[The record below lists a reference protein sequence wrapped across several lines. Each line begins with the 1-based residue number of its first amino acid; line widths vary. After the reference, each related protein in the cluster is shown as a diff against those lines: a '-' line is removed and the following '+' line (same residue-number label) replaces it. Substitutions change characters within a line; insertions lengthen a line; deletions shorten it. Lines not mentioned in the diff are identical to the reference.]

1 MLGLPDIRCA
11 TKRIEGREPM
21 LEVSCKR
28 RIRGVLFGL
37 LVGLAMPGVFLEVAD
52 AQAPARSTAPAL
64 AKGAT
69 AARSVPVEANLA
81 QLMRGTLYPS
91 SNVIFAA
98 QDQNPDKVP
107 PAKDP
112 ATATDPLASAYGKWT
127 AVENSGLAI
136 AEAATLLTIPGRKCA
151 NGRAVPLQ
159 NADWA
164 KFVQGLRD
172 AGMAAYQAAQ
182 SKNQDNIVE
191 AAGTITEACANCH
204 DKYREKPNLADRCK

>member
-1 MLGLPDIRCA
+1 
-11 TKRIEGREPM
+11 M
-21 LEVSCKR
+21 LELCRKT
-28 RIRGVLFGL
+28 RIRGVLLGL
-37 LVGLAMPGVFLEVAD
+37 FIGTAIPGVLFEVAD
-52 AQAPARSTAPAL
+52 AQSPARGPAPAPA
-64 AKGAT
+64 KVAT
-69 AARSVPVEANLA
+69 TARSVPVEANLA

-172 AGMAAYQAAQ
+172 AGMAAYKAAQ